1 MKHQI
6 KNKRENKEIKK
17 LKRQKYKIKDLI
29 GVKKI
34 KEWLYRNLTKILM
47 NLLFFFIS
55 VNLSKLYS

>member
-47 NLLFFFIS
+47 NLLFFFFS
-55 VNLSKLYS
+55 